1 MTAANFDM
9 RKAEFRL
16 PLQGGGNI
24 SYEEAF
30 SPFIIFSIE
39 KRQESYI
46 LLPKQDQENLKGIV
60 IVANNSAIRIC
71 QHRGWPKMFVSNVH
85 QILDCKDQKNFLKI
99 DYEKIPIEVQYSIVS
114 NLIKQIQYKTI

>member
-1 MTAANFDM
+1 ML
-9 RKAEFRL
+9 RAEFRL

-30 SPFIIFSIE
+30 SPFIIFTIE

-60 IVANNSAIRIC
+60 IVANNAGTRIC
-71 QHRGWPKMFVSNVH
+71 QYRGWPKMFVSNVH
-85 QILDCKDQKNFLKI
+85 QILDCEDQKKFLKI
-99 DYEKIPIEVQYSIVS
+99 DYENIPIEVQYSIVS
-114 NLIKQIQYKTI
+114 HLIKQIQYQTI